1 VLLAMP
7 LMFSPGTIATV
18 LGMASLVR
26 HPKET
31 FSSCTIGVEMSSG
44 RMADEMF

>member
-1 VLLAMP
+1 MPSTCAMVRE
-7 LMFSPGTIATV
+7 LNINGIASGTKA
-18 LGMASLVR
+18 A
-26 HPKET
+26 